1 MNWHAEK
8 SNASVISLRIW
19 YQQHFSVLSEFIQ
32 RCSLASSLLVG
43 KTFHLYAGFLIGFW
57 DVTIGLH
64 VIAVLYIENR
74 QNICMRVK
82 WPEQTRKCLDLQY
95 LLEIIIFPYSQ
106 WEVRARFHP
115 SIYIHSCSR
124 PPRVFQNISV
134 ALIRYQVN
142 VTPRKKESIFR
153 PCCKLEMTFNWGKL
167 RSFLRRGPQQAAGGL
182 EDQVAI
188 KVVRQ
193 VACPVQGA
201 VVLGALSPSQMWI
214 PPSQLWVLPHRKVV
228 YGKLKT
234 MKYCKYI

>member
-74 QNICMRVK
+74 QNICMKVK
-82 WPEQTRKCLDLQY
+82 WPEQTQECLDLQCP
-95 LLEIIIFPYSQ
+95 LKIITFPYSQ
-106 WEVRARFHP
+106 WEVRAGSHP
-115 SIYIHSCSR
+115 SIYIHGCSW
-124 PPRVFQNISV
+124 PPSVFQNTSV
-134 ALIRYQVN
+134 APIRYQVN

-153 PCCKLEMTFNWGKL
+153 PCCKLEMTFNWSKL
-167 RSFLRRGPQQAAGGL
+167 HSFLRRGRQQAAGGL
-182 EDQVAI
+182 WDPVAI
-188 KVVRQ
+188 NVVPQ
-193 VACPVQGA
+193 VACPVQEE
-201 VVLGALSPSQMWI
+201 VMLGLPSPPTKSDVNSTPTALSS
-214 PPSQLWVLPHRKVV
+214 SLHESCL
-228 YGKLKT
+228 LKT
-234 MKYCKYI
+234 